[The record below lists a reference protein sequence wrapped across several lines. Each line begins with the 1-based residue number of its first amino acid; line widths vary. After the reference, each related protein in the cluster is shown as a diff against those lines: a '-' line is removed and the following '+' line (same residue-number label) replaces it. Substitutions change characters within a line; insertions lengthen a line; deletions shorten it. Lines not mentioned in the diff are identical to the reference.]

1 MYNSQYEVQYE
12 TQDED
17 QLMKEI
23 KISMNESGQR
33 LDKLLKKYLREAPG
47 SFIYKMLRKK
57 NIVLNDKK
65 ATGNEKLAE
74 GDSVK
79 LYFSDE
85 TLHKFMGMEDSRAK
99 ADSKTLS
106 KMGDTKA
113 LPILYEDDHILL
125 MNKPVGMLSQKAN
138 PEDISAV
145 EHLTA
150 YLLDSGSLREENLQ
164 TFHPS
169 ICNRLDRNTS
179 GILVAGK
186 SMPGLQ
192 KMGQIFKDR
201 SVKKYYLCM
210 VKGKLTEA
218 AHMEGFLEKN
228 EKSNRVS
235 LKDSGG
241 KAIQTDYRPLAWNE
255 EVTLL
260 RVHLITGK
268 THQIR
273 AHLAS
278 IGHPLLGDYKY
289 GDPSFN
295 AKYKKDFGLG
305 SQFLHAYEICF
316 PKMEEP
322 FKDLSEKSF
331 RAPLPKEFW
340 RIVKETK
347 WQHGIQEALE
357 VPH

>member
-1 MYNSQYEVQYE
+1 
-12 TQDED
+12 
-17 QLMKEI
+17 MKEI
-23 KISMNESGQR
+23 KITAKESGQR
-33 LDKLLKKYLREAPG
+33 LDKFLKKYLQAAPG

-65 ATGNEKLAE
+65 ATGNEKLTE

-79 LYFSDE
+79 LYFSEE
-85 TLHKFMGMEDSRAK
+85 TLNKFLGENSVYSMEASKKEIKSEKLGNPK
-99 ADSKTLS
+99 AVRV
-106 KMGDTKA
+106 
-113 LPILYEDDHILL
+113 IYEDDHILL
-125 MNKPVGMLSQKAN
+125 INKAVGDLSQKAN
-138 PEDISAV
+138 PGDLSMV
-145 EHLTA
+145 EHITA
-150 YLLDSGSLREENLQ
+150 YLLENKSLTKEDLQ

-186 SMPGLQ
+186 TMPGLQ
-192 KMGQIFKDR
+192 KMGEIFKDR

-210 VKGKLTEA
+210 VKGKITKPA
-218 AHMEGFLEKN
+218 QVGGFLEKN
-228 EKSNRVS
+228 EKTNCVTIKEESSVR
-235 LKDSGG
+235 G
-241 KAIQTDYRPLAWNE
+241 KAIQTEYMPLAWNE

-289 GDPSFN
+289 GDKSYN
-295 AKYKKDFGLG
+295 DKYKKEFGLG
-305 SQFLHAYEICF
+305 SQFLHAYEIGF

-322 FKDLSEKSF
+322 LDNLSEKTF
-331 RAPLPKEFW
+331 MAPLPEKFW
-340 RIVKETK
+340 RIIKETK

>member
-1 MYNSQYEVQYE
+1 MY
-12 TQDED
+12 
-17 QLMKEI
+17 MKEI
-23 KISMNESGQR
+23 KITSKESGQR
-33 LDKLLKKYLREAPG
+33 LDKLLKKYLQEASG

-65 ATGNEKLAE
+65 AAGNEKLRE

-79 LYFSDE
+79 LYFSEE
-85 TLHKFMGMEDSRAK
+85 TLNKFLGKNSLELKEDGKGGKPSKKQKQGSFGNPK
-99 ADSKTLS
+99 AVKV
-106 KMGDTKA
+106 
-113 LPILYEDDHILL
+113 IYEDEHILL
-125 MNKPVGMLSQKAN
+125 LNKPVGELSQKAN
-138 PEDISAV
+138 LHDLSMV

-150 YLLDSGSLREENLQ
+150 YLLENKSLTKEDLQ

-186 SMPGLQ
+186 TMPGLQ
-192 KMGQIFKDR
+192 KMGEIFKDR
-201 SVKKYYLCM
+201 SLKKYYLCM
-210 VKGKLTEA
+210 VKGKVTKG
-218 AHMEGFLEKN
+218 AHIEGFLEKN
-228 EKSNRVS
+228 QKINCVAIKKHSAAN
-235 LKDSGG
+235 G
-241 KAIQTDYRPLAWNE
+241 KPIQTEYTPLAWNE

-289 GDPSFN
+289 GDKSFN
-295 AKYKKDFGLG
+295 DKYKKEYGLG
-305 SQFLHAYEICF
+305 SQFLHAYEIYF
-316 PKMEEP
+316 PRMEEP
-322 FKDLSEKSF
+322 LDDLSEKTF
-331 RAPLPKEFW
+331 MAALPEIFW